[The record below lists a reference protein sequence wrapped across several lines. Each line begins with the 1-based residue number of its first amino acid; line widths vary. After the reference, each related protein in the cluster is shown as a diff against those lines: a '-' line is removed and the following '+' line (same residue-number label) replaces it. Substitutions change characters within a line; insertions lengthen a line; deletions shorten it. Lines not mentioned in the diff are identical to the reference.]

1 MISYRKLASFLL
13 LFGSLSLQVQA
24 QKTYSE
30 IALTYNIAVVSTND
44 KTDLAKSLEGAKLT
58 VLVKG
63 SQTRSDMIS
72 SIGSESS
79 LYDTRMGKGF
89 ILKEYSGQ
97 KLLITL
103 NKENWKQKNQ
113 YYHNLKF
120 NIGTGEESLGGYT
133 VKKATALLPNGNNF
147 VVYFTP
153 EIIVANTQ
161 YNNSFDQLPG
171 VPVQFELESGNLI
184 FRYQLTNVSMEPI
197 SSSKFELPKNGFRM
211 MTYEDNQQLKK
222 GERR

>member
-1 MISYRKLASFLL
+1 MIFCKRLAWLLILFSSFTLRL
-13 LFGSLSLQVQA
+13 QA

-30 IALTYNIAVVSTND
+30 IALTYNIAVVSTNE
-44 KTDLAKSLEGAKLT
+44 KTELAKSLEGAKLT

-72 SIGSESS
+72 PIGSESS

-120 NIGTGEESLGGYT
+120 NIDAESESMAGYT

-153 EIIVANTQ
+153 DIVVSNNQ

-197 SSSKFELPKNGFRM
+197 SSSKFDLPKNGFRM

-222 GERR
+222 GERK